1 MAVGIMAGKERAA
14 ACRMAGEEGMCP
26 FMEGVIAI
34 SRHPLGAM

>member
-1 MAVGIMAGKERAA
+1 MAGKERAA

-26 FMEGVIAI
+26 FREGVIAI